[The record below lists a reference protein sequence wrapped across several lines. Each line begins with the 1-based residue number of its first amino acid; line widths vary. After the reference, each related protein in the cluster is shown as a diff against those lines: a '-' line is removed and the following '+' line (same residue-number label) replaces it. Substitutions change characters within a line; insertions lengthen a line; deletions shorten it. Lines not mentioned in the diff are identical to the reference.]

1 MDLTR
6 TTLRLYYGKLV
17 FGPGKADLLQAIAEE
32 GSISA
37 AGRRMGMS
45 YKRAWSLVE
54 EMNDAFEPPLVE
66 SARGGAHGGGAS
78 LTEAG
83 RAVLADYRQLVARLL
98 DEGAGEIAAIGARQR
113 NAPAAETASGPG
125 TETAADPVGTTPA
138 ALTNSDVSDG
148 K

>member
-6 TTLRLYYGKLV
+6 TTLRLYFGKLV
-17 FGPGKADLLQAIAEE
+17 FGPGKADLLEAIDSE

-54 EMNDAFEPPLVE
+54 EMNTCFETPLVE
-66 SARGGAHGGGAS
+66 SARGGAHGGGAH
-78 LTEAG
+78 LTDAG
-83 RAVLADYRQLVARLL
+83 RAVLADYRALVSILLTDGAAR
-98 DEGAGEIAAIGARQR
+98 IAAIGARVGGAQAGGAQVEDSR
-113 NAPAAETASGPG
+113 AEG
-125 TETAADPVGTTPA
+125 
-138 ALTNSDVSDG
+138 DVAQQ

>member
-6 TTLRLYYGKLV
+6 ATLRLYFGKLV
-17 FGPGKADLLQAIAEE
+17 FGPGKADLLEAIAAE

-54 EMNDAFEPPLVE
+54 EMNAGFAEPLVE
-66 SARGGAHGGGAS
+66 SARGGVHGGGAH

-83 RAVLADYRQLVARLL
+83 AAVLAEYRRLMVRL
-98 DEGAGEIAAIGARQR
+98 AEEGAGEVAAIGARIR
-113 NAPAAETASGPG
+113 GDMSER
-125 TETAADPVGTTPA
+125 
-138 ALTNSDVSDG
+138 

>member
-1 MDLTR
+1 MNLTR
-6 TTLRLYYGKLV
+6 ATLRLYFGALV
-17 FGPGKADLLQAIAEE
+17 FGPGKADLLAAIAAE

-37 AGRRMGMS
+37 AGRAMGMS

-54 EMNDAFEPPLVE
+54 EMNSAFTEPLVE

-83 RAVLADYRQLVARLL
+83 AAVLADYRRLTARLMA
-98 DEGAGEIAAIGARQR
+98 EGAAEVAAIGARVR
-113 NAPAAETASGPG
+113 HEIAGR
-125 TETAADPVGTTPA
+125 
-138 ALTNSDVSDG
+138 

>member
-6 TTLRLYYGKLV
+6 ATLRLYYGKLV
-17 FGPGKADLLQAIAEE
+17 FGPGKADLLQAISEE

-54 EMNDAFEPPLVE
+54 EMNDAFAEPLVL
-66 SARGGAHGGGAS
+66 SARGGAHGGGAH
-78 LTEAG
+78 LTATG
-83 RAVLADYRQLVARLL
+83 QAVLAEYRALLARLL
-98 DEGAGEIAAIGARQR
+98 ADGADEIAAIGARLR
-113 NAPAAETASGPG
+113 DGAAEEQERDIP
-125 TETAADPVGTTPA
+125 
-138 ALTNSDVSDG
+138 DG

>member
-1 MDLTR
+1 MDPTR
-6 TTLRLYYGKLV
+6 LMVRLYFGPLM
-17 FGPGKADLLQAIAEE
+17 FGPGKADLLEAIAAE

-54 EMNDAFEPPLVE
+54 AMNAGFAEPLVQ
-66 SARGGAHGGGAS
+66 SARGGAQGGGAG

-83 RAVLADYRQLVARLL
+83 ERVLAAYRALMARLT
-98 DEGAGEIAAIGARQR
+98 EAGAEEIATIGALVRA
-113 NAPAAETASGPG
+113 APPEMP
-125 TETAADPVGTTPA
+125 
-138 ALTNSDVSDG
+138 SDMSDG